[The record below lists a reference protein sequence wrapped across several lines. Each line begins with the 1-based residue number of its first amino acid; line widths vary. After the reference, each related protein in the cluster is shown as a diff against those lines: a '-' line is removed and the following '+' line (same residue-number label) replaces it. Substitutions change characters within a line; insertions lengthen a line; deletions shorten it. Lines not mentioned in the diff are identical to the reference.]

1 MGAVGCRVP
10 KLRVVAG
17 MLTYALVVVS
27 IATSAAAV
35 QPLRPG
41 LCSTAM
47 DCSLNGDC
55 VDGRCV
61 CDAAWSAHPQCDV
74 LAFDTARQERSL
86 GYNNASNYS
95 SWGGNAIL
103 GPDGRHHLFVAQ
115 FANKCE
121 LGDWGSNSLIVRAVS
136 DSGPAGPFRWAQDV
150 IMPFAHNPTVR
161 ALPEGQGEDRY
172 VLYMIGG
179 TPSAHV
185 MDCTNSTFI
194 ATQPPPQRAI
204 SNATLGTMF
213 SMAAPSGNSTV
224 GSGIRAS
231 VAPSLE
237 GPWSK
242 PVQINFTADS
252 LSDMLWQGGTN
263 PSPHVHPN
271 GSVTLAF
278 QMHPRDPAKNWELV
292 GVATAPSWRGPF
304 TLLSPDPVTAGGPL
318 CVAGRDE
325 GE

>member
-1 MGAVGCRVP
+1 
-10 KLRVVAG
+10 
-17 MLTYALVVVS
+17 MLKCMALACVVS
-27 IATSAAAV
+27 SAAAAH
-35 QPLRPG
+35 LLCPG

-55 VDGRCV
+55 VDAHCV
-61 CDAAWSAHPQCDV
+61 CDAAWSGHPSCDV
-74 LAFDTARQERSL
+74 LAFDTARQSRSL
-86 GYNNASNYS
+86 GYQNASNYS

-115 FANKCE
+115 FANQCQ

-136 DSGPAGPFRWAQDV
+136 DHGPAGPFRWEQDI

-161 ALPEGQGEDRY
+161 ALPGGAGY

-185 MDCTNSTFI
+185 KDCTNGTGGTSTSTTSTSTSS
-194 ATQPPPQRAI
+194 AAHAAADGMGSVAGGGERAGPT
-204 SNATLGTMF
+204 SNG
-213 SMAAPSGNSTV
+213 TV

-231 VAPSLE
+231 VARSLE
-237 GPWSK
+237 GPWST
-242 PVQINFTADS
+242 PVPINFTASS
-252 LSDMLWQGGTN
+252 LSDMLWRGGTN
-263 PSPHVHPN
+263 PSPHVHPD

-292 GVATAPSWRGPF
+292 GVATAPSWRP
-304 TLLSPDPVTAGGPL
+304 S
-318 CVAGRDE
+318 VAAPPQP
-325 GE
+325 